1 MILIRGAGDIASG
14 IAVRLFRCGLTFLA
28 IYKFK
33 TKNKRALRIN
43 TSCYFLGMMLVAL
56 SFSVLP

>member
-1 MILIRGAGDIASG
+1 MGLCLFMIADH
-14 IAVRLFRCGLTFLA
+14 FLA
-28 IYKFK
+28 IYKFR